1 MRLQLFARLILL
13 VCLFSQAAVT
23 GAAGSN
29 GAPSAMT
36 REGCAFLGDAE
47 FAQCRQKARTRQ
59 DSAPDACIE
68 ARQLKQRRCML
79 DVLENLNRAAGVA
92 PTRRWQGS
100 VSPSSVPGG

>member
-13 VCLFSQAAVT
+13 VCLFSQAAVI

-36 REGCAFLGDAE
+36 REGCAFVGGAE
-47 FAQCRQKARTRQ
+47 FAQCQREAQTRK
-59 DSAPDACIE
+59 DSFPGACIE
-68 ARQLKQRRCML
+68 ARQLEQRRCML

-92 PTRRWQGS
+92 PTRRWQGP